1 MKKTITITVP
11 DDFVSDLEEVAR
23 EEGHS
28 EEEVILNAIKRR
40 IAGSKIHNF
49 EDLKSSEAGEVDIH
63 LKRTS

>member
-1 MKKTITITVP
+1 MVRKITIAVP

-40 IAGSKIHNF
+40 IAGSKIHNL
-49 EDLKSSEAGEVDIH
+49 EDLKSSEAEEVGIH